1 MPMNWRLFPP
11 ITARDQTRIVNRR
24 TYSGVP
30 GTVVSVPE
38 QDGQMLQANGWT
50 YIAPSGPTSARPAGR
65 TGLYA
70 AHRGAQF
77 FDESLGKLIVFDG
90 QTWRDPLN
98 GNAV

>member
-11 ITARDQTRIVNRR
+11 IAVSDRTRIVNRR
-24 TYSGVP
+24 TYSGQP

-50 YIAPSGPTSARPAGR
+50 YIAPSGPTSARQAGK

-77 FDESLGKLIVFDG
+77 FDETLGKLIVFDG